1 MRNENDAQEESFEET
16 ESPSNFHFFMEK
28 MNETLSSRGFSPKIG
43 ESYLDFRKR
52 AFPFL
57 WKELP
62 PEVRIF
68 AFEFLLLRP
77 TKEWNSRDIL
87 LYLSAESVPHATEK
101 ELMDFAGMCARNAL
115 ECMWSRE

>member
-1 MRNENDAQEESFEET
+1 MRNKNDTQEELFEEM

-28 MNETLSSRGFSPKIG
+28 MNETLSSRGFSPKVS

-62 PEVRIF
+62 SEVRIF

-87 LYLSAESVPHATEK
+87 LYLIAQSVPDATEK
-101 ELMDFAGMCARNAL
+101 ELMDFAGMCAQNAL
-115 ECMWSRE
+115 ERPIL